1 MNECIFKNIT
11 HKENTHTHTHTHI
24 IANKMI
30 VPTPPTLYQVEKY
43 EEDKEDEGKK
53 EGRGDYPLP
62 IPQ

>member
-1 MNECIFKNIT
+1 
-11 HKENTHTHTHTHI
+11 
-24 IANKMI
+24 MI
-30 VPTPPTLYQVEKY
+30 VPTPPTPYQVEKY

>member
-1 MNECIFKNIT
+1 MNAFLKT
-11 HKENTHTHTHTHI
+11 SHTKKTHTHTHTHI

-30 VPTPPTLYQVEKY
+30 VPTPPTPYQVEKY

-53 EGRGDYPLP
+53 GGRGDYPLP